1 MVGRPWEAMDV
12 VNCGVGEGTTLL
24 GKVYAAGCGDLCIV
38 VPF

>member
-1 MVGRPWEAMDV
+1 MGSDGI

-24 GKVYAAGCGDLCIV
+24 GKVYAAGCSDRCIV